1 MFFRGFCDTSM
12 PMAPSANVLSAS
24 QNRPLQYVMDIL
36 STMEPLCDEYL
47 DEEQDDIEWYN
58 VS

>member
-1 MFFRGFCDTSM
+1 M

-47 DEEQDDIEWYN
+47 DEEQDDIERYN